1 MASGK
6 AYEIVENGLQ
16 NGALVY
22 IDRSYTYSS
31 VPVSLQGSTYIKTAN
46 SDKSS
51 SAVTFLSF
59 DVNQDVIV
67 YVAHDDAIGTKPLW
81 LTSVFTDTGDNIV
94 TTDTTLS
101 IFESN
106 FLSGTV
112 ILGGNRWQW

>member
-1 MASGK
+1 M
-6 AYEIVENGLQ
+6 Y
-16 NGALVY
+16 
-22 IDRSYTYSS
+22 RSHCKGRHSS
-31 VPVSLQGSTYIKTAN
+31 KTAN

-51 SAVTFLSF
+51 SAVSSLSF

-94 TTDTTLS
+94 TTDATLS

-112 ILGGNRWQW
+112 ILGGNDGSGDSMYTVIIVEQGTEVNDIGTASAS